1 MLDRQ
6 DKVQHGQ
13 NAAPIAYI
21 KVVAG
26 LATRRMLLVCIKSPV
41 GPVSNIVFRGN
52 RLRIGRMSVKAGP
65 QVQTRNDVPSG

>member
-1 MLDRQ
+1 VLDRQ

-13 NAAPIAYI
+13 N
-21 KVVAG
+21 G